1 MSEDSK
7 RANTSSKMFGLDN
20 TEQATDWRGVPIKK
34 VVEEIKRTT
43 RDSDGAPGIQH
54 RANLDAEGAD

>member
-1 MSEDSK
+1 MSEDKK
-7 RANTSSKMFGLDN
+7 RANTSAEMFGLDN

-54 RANLDAEGAD
+54 KANLDAEGAD